1 MCRTLAEG
9 TTLEY
14 VKMKAFRWSLTGPAL
29 KWLEG
34 LKAKS
39 LTTWAQVEQEFLN
52 KFFPPAKTA
61 HLRQKITAF
70 KQKQGEPLAKAWE
83 RYKELLRSC
92 PTHGQP
98 PYIIQE
104 IFFNS
109 LDQVTKDRINNYT
122 RYEYLTMP
130 PSDAWG
136 VLEKLTTYDNK
147 YGSTATY
154 EENPY
159 ARPAPSMP
167 LYDPPKEIDPDVR
180 EQYYRDQNK
189 KLIKQVK
196 YLSVNQPCIEC
207 GSHRHT
213 TTECPHT
220 EQVRLAEHHEEAAY
234 AGVPIATWGT
244 KGFSNHN
251 GTKVP
256 LGTPRPT
263 ELQDIQKETRKRM
276 IHRLS

>member
-1 MCRTLAEG
+1 
-9 TTLEY
+9 
-14 VKMKAFRWSLTGPAL
+14 
-29 KWLEG
+29 
-34 LKAKS
+34 
-39 LTTWAQVEQEFLN
+39 
-52 KFFPPAKTA
+52 
-61 HLRQKITAF
+61 
-70 KQKQGEPLAKAWE
+70 
-83 RYKELLRSC
+83 
-92 PTHGQP
+92 
-98 PYIIQE
+98 
-104 IFFNS
+104 
-109 LDQVTKDRINNYT
+109 
-122 RYEYLTMP
+122 MP

-167 LYDPPKEIDPDVR
+167 LYDPPKEIDPEVR

-234 AGVPIATWGT
+234 AGGPNRYMGDQR
-244 KGFSNHN
+244 FQQ
-251 GTKVP
+251 P
-256 LGTPRPT
+256 
-263 ELQDIQKETRKRM
+263 
-276 IHRLS
+276 